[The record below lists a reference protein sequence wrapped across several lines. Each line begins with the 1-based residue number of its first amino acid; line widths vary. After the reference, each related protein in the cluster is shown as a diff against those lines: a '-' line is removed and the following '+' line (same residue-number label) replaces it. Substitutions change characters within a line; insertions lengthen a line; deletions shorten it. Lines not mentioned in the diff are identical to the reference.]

1 MLQMGYLV
9 SWLLLPRGLPVC
21 QPLGISVQGS
31 LLHQGLCKH
40 AKKKKKNRLG
50 QFGSWVALP
59 QRLREAGA
67 ETSQLFLSCGV
78 TEVCESLFSECES
91 SFSEFSSK
99 VGWSPHSGY
108 WCNTPPFLAT
118 LPRLPSL
125 VISSFS
131 HKGWFCFCCVFAP
144 SQGQKLPCLHSLPCF
159 WQPEARQPCGFAL
172 FSPLHLNLS
181 FPGLTVQWAEQMS
194 ILLGNGFSGYSGSVF
209 FVLCVKKQ
217 SFYSSVN
224 PSR

>member
-1 MLQMGYLV
+1 MPKKQKYVRSIRLWSCSPSEAER
-9 SWLLLPRGLPVC
+9 SWCRDIPAASVLWGDWSVWEPV
-21 QPLGISVQGS
+21 I
-31 LLHQGLCKH
+31 
-40 AKKKKKNRLG
+40 R
-50 QFGSWVALP
+50 
-59 QRLREAGA
+59 
-67 ETSQLFLSCGV
+67 
-78 TEVCESLFSECES
+78 VCESW
-91 SFSEFSSK
+91 FSEFSNTADW
-99 VGWSPHSGY
+99 GPHSGY
-108 WCNTPPFLAT
+108 WRNTPPFLAT

-125 VISSFS
+125 MISSFS
-131 HKGWFCFCCVFAP
+131 YEDRFCFCGVFAP

-159 WQPEARQPCGFAL
+159 WQPKARQPCGFAL

-194 ILLGNGFSGYSGSVF
+194 ILLGNGFSGYSGSIF